1 MKGEKEMSAVKRIFL
16 VGVAVLTMLALLI
29 GCATPTPEV
38 REVEKVVTQVVK
50 ETVIVEGT
58 PQVVEKE
65 VTKIVTE
72 KEIVKETVEVVVPPA
87 RQGGT
92 LVASLQVNVRD
103 TLNQHWSIHTGSRMV
118 AHHVLDTLVAVNP
131 EDNEVYPWLA
141 TSWEVSPDGKVY
153 TFKLRDDVTFHDG
166 TPFNAEAVKYN
177 FEYTMRPDIKH
188 GFAYPSMGAEAL
200 EKIEVLDE
208 YTVRF
213 TFSASQP
220 TFLISLSDGGLG
232 IDSPAAMEEAG
243 DEDYGLKV
251 LVGTG
256 PFKFVEWEVN
266 DHVTMVRNDE
276 YNWAPSFLKH
286 NGPPYLDEIIW
297 RDVAEEAT
305 RAAALEAGEIHVARL
320 SEPMVAQFEGNEDVD
335 MLLIPKAGTT
345 RMYLINTAWPPTDD
359 IRVRQ
364 AINHAID
371 KEGLLQLP
379 AWGGLGE
386 PGVGP
391 LPAVLHPGGDDSML
405 QQYDYAF
412 DLEKAKQLLDEAG
425 WVDEDGN
432 GIREKDGQELVLRF
446 LTTSAEVPKVEPVDD
461 MLRDVGM
468 ALNIETG
475 DFNWFIAERSQR
487 QFNMALSS
495 DSGYDPVRLLR
506 YFFHSESP
514 SDNYGYSNADEL
526 LDKARSAANLDE
538 MWEYLF
544 QAEAQIMQDAV
555 GVMGWQLIYVY
566 GARANVRDVG
576 FNEVAFPYFYDTWI
590 ED

>member
-1 MKGEKEMSAVKRIFL
+1 MSAVKRIFS

-72 KEIVKETVEVVVPPA
+72 KEVVKETVEVVVPSA
-87 RQGGT
+87 RQGGK
-92 LVASLQVNVRD
+92 LVASLRTNVND

-166 TPFNAEAVKYN
+166 TPFNAQAVKFN
-177 FEYTMRPDIKH
+177 FDYTAREDIKH
-188 GFAYPSMGAEAL
+188 GFAWAAMGAEKY
-200 EKIEVLDE
+200 EKTEVVDD
-208 YTVRF
+208 YTVKIY
-213 TFSASQP
+213 FSVPHP
-220 TFLISLSDGGLG
+220 TFLINLSDGGLG

-243 DEDYGLKV
+243 DEDYGLKT

-256 PFKFVEWEVN
+256 PFKFVEWEVK
-266 DHVTMVRNDE
+266 DHVTMVRNDD
-276 YNWAPSFLKH
+276 YNWAPSFFKH
-286 NGPPYLDEIIW
+286 DGPPYLDEIVW
-297 RDVAEEAT
+297 RDVAEYAT
-305 RAAALEAGEIHVARL
+305 LAAAIEAGEIQVGRMQEAQV
-320 SEPMVAQFEGNEDVD
+320 PQFEGNDDVD
-335 MLLIPKAGTT
+335 ILLIPKAGTA
-345 RMYLINTAWPPTDD
+345 RMYLINTAWAPTDD
-359 IRVRQ
+359 IKVRQ
-364 AINHAID
+364 AINYAID
-371 KEGLLQLP
+371 KEGLMQLP
-379 AWGGLGE
+379 AWGGLSP

-405 QQYDYAF
+405 NQYDYPF
-412 DLEKAKQLLDEAG
+412 DPEKAKQLLDEAG
-425 WVDEDGN
+425 WVDEDGD
-432 GIREKDGQELVLRF
+432 GLREKEGQDLVLRF
-446 LTTSAEVPKVEPVDD
+446 LTTSTEIPKVEPVDD

-468 ALNIETG
+468 ALNIEMG
-475 DFNWFIAERSQR
+475 DFNWFIAERGQR
-487 QFNMALSS
+487 EFNMALSS
-495 DSGYDPVRLLR
+495 DSGYDPVRLLL

-514 SDNYGYSNADEL
+514 SNNYGYTGADEL
-526 LDKARSAANLDE
+526 LDKARNAVNLDE
-538 MWEYLF
+538 TWDYLI

-555 GVMGWQLIYVY
+555 GVMGWQLVYVY